1 MNSDKFKMLKDNP
14 GALVNTDLEA
24 LEEYKIKRRN
34 LLQQSNKNDN
44 IDNIKQD
51 VDLLKNEISDI
62 KSLLLKV
69 LEAK

>member
-24 LEEYKIKRRN
+24 LEEYKIKRKI